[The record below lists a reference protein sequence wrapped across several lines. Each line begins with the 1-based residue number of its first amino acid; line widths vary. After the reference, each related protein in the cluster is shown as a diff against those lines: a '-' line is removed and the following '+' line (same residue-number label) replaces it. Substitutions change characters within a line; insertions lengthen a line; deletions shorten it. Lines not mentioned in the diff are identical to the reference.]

1 MKSRSGCWAAL
12 AVWAIV
18 GCGEDPEQTGDDY
31 TQTVMRESAGEP
43 MLLHAD
49 LHQFNILSSGDRGWT
64 AIDPKGAVGDPGY
77 EVGPL
82 IRNLLLACT
91 DPMARLKDR
100 LRRVSSETGLEES
113 RVLAWA
119 FAHSVLSTCWSVED
133 KQPWQER
140 LACARLMA
148 EALR

>member
-1 MKSRSGCWAAL
+1 
-12 AVWAIV
+12 
-18 GCGEDPEQTGDDY
+18 
-31 TQTVMRESAGEP
+31 

-133 KQPWQER
+133 KQPWQEG